1 MDIIPMLEMISL
13 RYENQ
18 KGKKRKKKKDLKL
31 LIVLSQYFYA
41 LYPSANQT
49 APLILWLQG
58 GPGGSSLF
66 GDFLENGPVDVYGQP
81 RATSWTNLASMLYVD
96 NPIGTGFSYTNDN
109 GFFTSDAEIAA
120 GLVSFATQ
128 FFDAHPEYQTTPFWI
143 FTESYGGKMT
153 AIFGAS
159 LFTAIQNGKVKANFQ
174 GVALGDGW
182 LAPVECMKS
191 YGPYLLAFSLIDA
204 EQYTEVEKYA
214 TEAAAAIAANDG
226 KKATDLWGQQQ
237 QYISTACDGCNWYN
251 SINSTDLDAQEA
263 QLNKNCQPGG
273 SFYEQ
278 VKSVVPSNVHYGS
291 QSGQVF
297 STLSDAF
304 MRSGVWAV
312 EFLLKSGVHVNV
324 YSGQL
329 DIIVDALCT
338 ENWINNM
345 TWTGLSKWQQ
355 QPEVG
360 ISIDGVP
367 QGFVRSFEN
376 FAFYKIMRAGHMVPH
391 DNGPMAYKMVQD
403 IINGAN

>member
-1 MDIIPMLEMISL
+1 
-13 RYENQ
+13 
-18 KGKKRKKKKDLKL
+18 
-31 LIVLSQYFYA
+31 
-41 LYPSANQT
+41 
-49 APLILWLQG
+49 
-58 GPGGSSLF
+58 
-66 GDFLENGPVDVYGQP
+66 
-81 RATSWTNLASMLYVD
+81 MLYVD

-109 GFFTSDAEIAA
+109 KFFTTDAEIAN
-120 GLVSFATQ
+120 GLVSFVTQ
-128 FFDAHPEYQTTPFWI
+128 FFDQHTEYQTRPFWI

-182 LAPVECMKS
+182 LAPVDCMKS
-191 YGPYLLAFSLIDA
+191 YGPYLLAFSLIDE
-204 EQYTEVEKYA
+204 EQYTQVEQYA
-214 TEAAAAIAANDG
+214 TEAEAAIAANDG
-226 KKATDLWGQQQ
+226 NKATDLWGQQQ
-237 QYISTACDGCNWYN
+237 QYISNACDGCNWYN
-251 SINSTDLDAQEA
+251 SINSTDLDAAES

-273 SFYEQ
+273 SFYQ
-278 VKSVVPSNVHYGS
+278 KVQSAIPSNVNYGS

-297 STLSDAF
+297 SHLSDAF

-338 ENWINNM
+338 ETWINNM
-345 TWTGLSKWQQ
+345 TWTGLSTWKQ

-367 QGFVRSFEN
+367 QGFVRSYKN
-376 FAFYKIMRAGHMVPH
+376 FAFYRIMRAGHMVPH
-391 DNGPMAYKMVQD
+391 DNAPMAFKMVQD
-403 IINGAN
+403 VINGPNKR